1 MLNNPILSTV
11 FAGQQLGSMEI
22 IPQQG
27 VCQIISGRTI
37 QKCMLKCLWAAGNQL
52 TDTQNAMPDLDY
64 VLLRCLKCPS
74 KAPVMFT
81 GRNRFLL
88 LHIPLLLLPLYI
100 IVSLCI
106 LHRSLG
112 STYQYFILWLLFLHG
127 NIKHIRTVDVP
138 SLGFFHLNISVGSW
152 KKLTEF

>member
-1 MLNNPILSTV
+1 MLNNPISSAV
-11 FAGQQLGSMEI
+11 FAGQQLGSVEI
-22 IPQQG
+22 IPRQG
-27 VCQIISGRTI
+27 VCQTISGRTI
-37 QKCMLKCLWAAGNQL
+37 QKCMLKCLWAAANQL
-52 TDTQNAMPDLDY
+52 NDTRNAMWDLDY

-74 KAPVMFT
+74 KAPAMST

-88 LHIPLLLLPLYI
+88 FHISLLLLPLYV

-106 LHRSLG
+106 LHGSLG
-112 STYQYFILWLLFLHG
+112 SRYQYFILWLLFLHG